1 MQVGGLDFGDF
12 DNDFDLDLAVGC
24 YHSQSYPPYND
35 WRNFVLTNNDGQFE
49 ESPSWWS
56 SDSRSTT
63 DIKWADFN
71 SDEWLDL
78 FACNGDFSQDPNVI
92 YFGSPGGLATTPGW
106 LATDATFTTGGD
118 PCDFDHDGDIDMA
131 TSNQGVYPNYNRPI
145 YIYNNAGTG
154 LNPTPGWQSSDQ
166 MISSFLK
173 WGDLDNDGYEELA
186 VSKWVN
192 FESCVYKNNNGTMQ
206 TDPYWT
212 CGSTRSDKGIGWG
225 DIDNDS
231 FPELA
236 IGGTEPT
243 WLFDNVEGIL
253 GVTPIWQSNNSYHGC
268 QDLAWCDVD
277 SDGDPDLATVE
288 FSTGH
293 LRIYLNIDGE
303 LSTTPSWQYDGNGMG
318 TALAFGDINGD
329 SFPDLAMGQSGQP
342 SVLTFLSTLTA
353 SIEENSPTPQS
364 FDLSQNY
371 PNPFNSSTGFELLL
385 KQSARVNAAIFDILG
400 KRIDTIADNIF
411 PAGKSQ
417 IFWHPQNQPSGL
429 YFCRAMIGNE
439 SAAIRL
445 ILLK

>member
-1 MQVGGLDFGDF
+1 
-12 DNDFDLDLAVGC
+12 
-24 YHSQSYPPYND
+24 
-35 WRNFVLTNNDGQFE
+35 
-49 ESPSWWS
+49 
-56 SDSRSTT
+56 
-63 DIKWADFN
+63 
-71 SDEWLDL
+71 
-78 FACNGDFSQDPNVI
+78 
-92 YFGSPGGLATTPGW
+92 
-106 LATDATFTTGGD
+106 
-118 PCDFDHDGDIDMA
+118 
-131 TSNQGVYPNYNRPI
+131 
-145 YIYNNAGTG
+145 

-173 WGDLDNDGYEELA
+173 WGDMDNDGYQELA

-192 FESCVYKNNNGTMQ
+192 FESCVYKNINGAMQ
-206 TDPYWT
+206 TTPYWT

-253 GVTPIWQSNNSYHGC
+253 GATPIWQSNNDYHGC

-303 LSTTPSWQYDGNGMG
+303 LSSTPSWQYDGNGMG

-342 SVLTFLSTLTA
+342 SVLLFLNTMTVSA
-353 SIEENSPTPQS
+353 NDRQDIPAD
-364 FDLSQNY
+364 FYLSQNY
-371 PNPFNSSTGFELLL
+371 PNPFNSSTAFELSVSRAIDANITIYDIAGRKIEVL
-385 KQSARVNAAIFDILG
+385 VNHNMPSGNYKITWQAIDKPTGLYICRAILG
-400 KRIDTIADNIF
+400 D
-411 PAGKSQ
+411 KSV
-417 IFWHPQNQPSGL
+417 S
-429 YFCRAMIGNE
+429 
-439 SAAIRL
+439 RL
-445 ILLK
+445 IMYLK